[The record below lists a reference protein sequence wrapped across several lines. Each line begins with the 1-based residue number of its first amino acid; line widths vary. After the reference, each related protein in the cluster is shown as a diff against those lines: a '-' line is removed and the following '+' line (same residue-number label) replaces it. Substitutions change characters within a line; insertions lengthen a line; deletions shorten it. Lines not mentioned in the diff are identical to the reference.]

1 MDLAVRPDGR
11 WIAPSKSYYFLPP
24 PAMCDRKLVSLNATF
39 GTNLSCGAYV
49 SCDRTTKLL
58 SREGGWHDCINT
70 VSTPYQHNNY
80 TVSTVYQQRINRIYN
95 LMARLCGRP
104 DGAVRRHCGSS
115 EHAVVESR
123 HAAANS
129 LPGLNHG
136 DSPDSRLVNDK

>member
-1 MDLAVRPDGR
+1 MWAGSRAASGDREITKTTLTPYMSKARPVEKLG
-11 WIAPSKSYYFLPP
+11 FLPP

-80 TVSTVYQQRINRIYN
+80 TVSTVYQQRINRCIYN
-95 LMARLCGRP
+95 LWLGSAGARTVPC
-104 DGAVRRHCGSS
+104 DGIADRASTRSS
-115 EHAVVESR
+115 NPAMPLRTRS
-123 HAAANS
+123 
-129 LPGLNHG
+129 PG
-136 DSPDSRLVNDK
+136 